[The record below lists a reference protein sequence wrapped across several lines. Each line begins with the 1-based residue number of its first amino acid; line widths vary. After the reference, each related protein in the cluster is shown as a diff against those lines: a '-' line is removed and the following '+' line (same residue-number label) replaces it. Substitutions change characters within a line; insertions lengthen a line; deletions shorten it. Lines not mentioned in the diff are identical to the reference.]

1 MIKLDRLNELQKL
14 AEKKPM
20 GNSWTYSNYE
30 ELRQRFGELV
40 VHEFGIELTPEVC
53 NMIGQGKAFDLIK
66 HLI

>member
-1 MIKLDRLNELQKL
+1 MIKLERLNELQKL

-40 VHEFGIELTPEVC
+40 VHEFGIEITDEVSTK
-53 NMIGQGKAFDLIK
+53 ISQGKAFDLIK